1 MTYMNLITIPPSLT
15 LNEYTDDQMEV
26 IQRYKQEI
34 ERLKIA
40 LARTETRAKNSE
52 QILRDIRG

>member
-1 MTYMNLITIPPSLT
+1 MNLITIPPSLT